1 MRAVLTGFICFLFCS
16 SFIGQTEYRSKEE
29 YPFIFFNHQRNK
41 FTVIDDSTGCRE
53 YNKKTGSWDLRP
65 LTFELEEPFHRFL
78 EIYTLLHEKGSEIF
92 FVDKGCGMVYT
103 LQNDTVK
110 RHDRTRHHANQF
122 DGTFFLYN
130 GEPHIFG
137 GYGWFQFKNIITR
150 YDILDKEWY
159 AYDVQGIAP
168 DPRTHAF
175 GSVEK
180 QNLYIVGGFSGEN
193 SSRKM
198 YKDVWMFDFDELRW
212 KRLGELNMFKNYK
225 LLFSS
230 MITVVPKD
238 NILLADYFFYQFDF
252 SRRTREIYNL
262 FQKGKVYGLLVVGSK
277 CLVHKVAFDDHK
289 ALISVVDKTVVFS
302 KKLHSGPLLQRIEE
316 ESYIEVMI
324 WTLIGLAIFGG
335 VNYFFFIYRKRG
347 RKDLTKS
354 ISINERALL
363 DMFLINGSNGIEISA
378 VNDLVSHDAPSADT
392 LKKRREN
399 LLKELRQKLAGS
411 FRLPPVEVFIE
422 EKHPTDKRIKILKLH
437 QKIADKLQDSNRGK

>member
-1 MRAVLTGFICFLFCS
+1 
-16 SFIGQTEYRSKEE
+16 
-29 YPFIFFNHQRNK
+29 
-41 FTVIDDSTGCRE
+41 
-53 YNKKTGSWDLRP
+53 
-65 LTFELEEPFHRFL
+65 
-78 EIYTLLHEKGSEIF
+78 
-92 FVDKGCGMVYT
+92 
-103 LQNDTVK
+103 
-110 RHDRTRHHANQF
+110 
-122 DGTFFLYN
+122 
-130 GEPHIFG
+130 
-137 GYGWFQFKNIITR
+137 
-150 YDILDKEWY
+150 
-159 AYDVQGIAP
+159 
-168 DPRTHAF
+168 
-175 GSVEK
+175 
-180 QNLYIVGGFSGEN
+180 
-193 SSRKM
+193 M

-212 KRLGELNMFKNYK
+212 KRLGELNMFKKYK

-289 ALISVVDKTVVFS
+289 ALISVVDKSVVFR
-302 KKLHSGPLLQRIEE
+302 KKLHSGPLLQRIKE

-335 VNYFFFIYRKRG
+335 VNYFFFIFRKRG

-354 ISINERALL
+354 ITINERALL

-411 FRLPPVEVFIE
+411 FRLPPEEVFIE

-437 QKIADKLQDSNRGK
+437 QKIADKLQDSNRGKLGNPLN